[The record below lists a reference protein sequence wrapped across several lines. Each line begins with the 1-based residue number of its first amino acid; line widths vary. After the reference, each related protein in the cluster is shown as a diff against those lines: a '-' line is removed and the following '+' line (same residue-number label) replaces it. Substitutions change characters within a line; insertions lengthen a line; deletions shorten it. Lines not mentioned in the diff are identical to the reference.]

1 MKKLMVSL
9 IIGVLGLAGCSSE
22 GKETPPQPPE
32 LIYSDYYI
40 ARYVEGDMKLS
51 YAMFLGKPVI
61 PNKLLVTWDIS
72 KEYYNPALA
81 ELYTDYPGCLPT
93 EPVNTA
99 EYMQIVERNEETLHN
114 PLGMPY
120 MFFYNDMI
128 ALSDNFSSI
137 HVVSNT
143 DWDDAHPAGTYLDDL
158 LDCTFSTF
166 AELFESNNR
175 PGGNGSRAYTKRMDQ
190 IGPEELRI
198 IFYDPEGV
206 SNVLPIAIQVSSPA
220 TLGQNHLLTVTMTTT
235 DGRVKSARI
244 SYPSEK

>member
-1 MKKLMVSL
+1 M
-9 IIGVLGLAGCSSE
+9 AGCSSE

-158 LDCTFSTF
+158 LECHYRTY
-166 AELFESNNR
+166 AELFKKEYST
-175 PGGNGSRAYTKRMDQ
+175 GSFEIYSKRMDE
-190 IGPEELRI
+190 IGPEELWI
-198 IFYDPEGV
+198 VAHYPEWDLEPT
-206 SNVLPIAIQVSSPA
+206 NNAFPITIRFTSPA

-235 DGRVKSARI
+235 DGRVKSATI
-244 SYPSEK
+244 AYPPKAW